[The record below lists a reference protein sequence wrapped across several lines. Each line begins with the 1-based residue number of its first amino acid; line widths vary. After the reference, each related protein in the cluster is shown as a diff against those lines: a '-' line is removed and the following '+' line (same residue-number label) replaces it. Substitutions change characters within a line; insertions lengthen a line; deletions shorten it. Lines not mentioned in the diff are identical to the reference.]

1 MPKLLTWSEKQARK
15 QAAEAAKEAKL
26 LPPEELEARRAEI
39 YDTPA
44 KKRIA
49 EKLKTRRTA
58 KTLAEGRKQKKP
70 KEDKAGKM
78 VSVRLAYD
86 VEAFALLHKP
96 LAPYINELIRRDMLA
111 QQNNENEDIPEN

>member
-1 MPKLLTWSEKQARK
+1 MPKLLTWAERVARK
-15 QAAEAAKEAKL
+15 EAAEAAKEAKL
-26 LPPEELEARRAEI
+26 LPPEELAARRAEI

-58 KTLAEGRKQKKP
+58 KTLAEGRKRKEPKK
-70 KEDKAGKM
+70 DKSGKI

-86 VEAFALLHKP
+86 VEEFALSHKP
-96 LAPYINELIRRDMLA
+96 VATYINELIRRDMLA
-111 QQNNENEDIPEN
+111 QKESTNEDITEN

>member
-1 MPKLLTWSEKQARK
+1 MPKLLTWAERMARK
-15 QAAEAAKEAKL
+15 EAAEAAKEAKL
-26 LPPEELEARRAEI
+26 LPPEELAARRAEI

-58 KTLAEGRKQKKP
+58 KTLAEGRKKMEP
-70 KEDKAGKM
+70 KENKAGKQIC
-78 VSVRLAYD
+78 VRLAYD
-86 VEAFALLHKP
+86 VEEFALTHKP

-111 QQNNENEDIPEN
+111 QKESTNEDITKD